1 MNNNASFDFDA
12 IRNMT
17 VDKLMLKAQV
27 YVRKY
32 LSKSDSIR
40 LIKAYNNGDFEEVK
54 RILNATQKVMNNN
67 LRSLDL
73 IVAQTFLKQALEKTK
88 DEDSDKRRRRKK
100 MDGLS
105 SGAIAFIVIGIAVLV
120 VAALIGVAYLKSKNK
135 TVGDVLTRNSIE
147 GKNIKNQIS
156 YTEKDRAMLELIHE
170 LAEVYRTTD
179 EYIKS

>member
-1 MNNNASFDFDA
+1 
-12 IRNMT
+12 
-17 VDKLMLKAQV
+17 
-27 YVRKY
+27 
-32 LSKSDSIR
+32 
-40 LIKAYNNGDFEEVK
+40 
-54 RILNATQKVMNNN
+54 
-67 LRSLDL
+67 
-73 IVAQTFLKQALEKTK
+73 
-88 DEDSDKRRRRKK
+88 

-120 VAALIGVAYLKSKNK
+120 AVALIGVAYLKSKNK